1 MNITNA
7 SRCGRGRAGGC
18 FGSAAGFTLMELM
31 VAVAIVGILAA
42 IAIPSYTK
50 SVTKTNRRA
59 AEVCLASFAT
69 HMERFYTTNLRYDQT
84 VAGVAM
90 NTAALQALGLDC
102 ASNANTGSTY
112 SYAFGTGSPTASTY
126 TLIAAPSGTQATRDA
141 KCGSLTLNQAG
152 VRAVTGTAS
161 VADCW

>member
-1 MNITNA
+1 MKPNCRI
-7 SRCGRGRAGGC
+7 SR
-18 FGSAAGFTLMELM
+18 GSTSRHRLRHDDGFTLMELM
-31 VAVAIVGILAA
+31 VTVAIVGILAA
-42 IAIPSYTK
+42 IAIPAYTQ

-90 NTAALQALGLDC
+90 NTAALTALGLDC
-102 ASNANTGSTY
+102 ASSANTGSSY
-112 SYAFGTGSPTASTY
+112 SYAFGTGSPTASAY
-126 TLIAAPSGTQATRDA
+126 TLVATPSGAQATRDA

-152 VRAVTGTAS
+152 VRGVTGSAA

>member
-1 MNITNA
+1 
-7 SRCGRGRAGGC
+7 
-18 FGSAAGFTLMELM
+18 MELM
-31 VAVAIVGILAA
+31 VAVAIVGVLAA
-42 IAIPSYTK
+42 IAIPAYTQ

-59 AEVCLASFAT
+59 AEVCLSSFAT

-102 ASNANTGSTY
+102 ASNVNTGSTY
-112 SYAFGTGSPTASTY
+112 SYSFGSGSPTASTY
-126 TLIAAPSGTQATRDA
+126 ALVAAPQGAQATRDA

-152 VRAVTGTAS
+152 LRGVTGS
-161 VADCW
+161 SPVADCW